1 MYEVVRS
8 FQCENSS
15 ELGDPFSPDYNSDE
29 TIRVITIITSVIS
42 LVGAVLII
50 VSHLIHTEGNTISRK
65 ILAHLSIANFFAISW
80 NWIGLWFN
88 YKHYPGLSSSFCA
101 FCVAQASLSNV
112 GQNSSTFWT
121 VVLIMHY
128 YFLLA
133 FHRNYS
139 ARSAFYCYLC
149 AIWIVSVL
157 LSIWLLF
164 DHWLGYR
171 TGLSI
176 PYCTIRLDNTGKGS
190 RNTLGIILGSDGWSV
205 LSFIAV
211 LLFYLGVKYERFR
224 KVSFLYYRLNVC
236 IKVMRKYYS

>member
-1 MYEVVRS
+1 MSGDSGEEQNAMYEVVRP

-15 ELGDPFSPDYNSDE
+15 KLGDPFSPDHNSDE
-29 TIRVITIITSVIS
+29 TIRVVTIVTSVLS
-42 LVGAVLII
+42 LIGAVLII
-50 VSHLIHTEGNTISRK
+50 VSHLILTEGSTTSRL
-65 ILAHLSIANFFAISW
+65 ILAHLSIANCFATSW

-149 AIWIVSVL
+149 ASWIVSVL

-176 PYCTIRLDNTGKGS
+176 PYCTIRLDNTGKSS
-190 RNTLGIILGSDGWSV
+190 RDALGIILGSDGWSV

-211 LLFYLGVKYERFR
+211 SAVLSWSEVREI
-224 KVSFLYYRLNVC
+224 S
-236 IKVMRKYYS
+236 